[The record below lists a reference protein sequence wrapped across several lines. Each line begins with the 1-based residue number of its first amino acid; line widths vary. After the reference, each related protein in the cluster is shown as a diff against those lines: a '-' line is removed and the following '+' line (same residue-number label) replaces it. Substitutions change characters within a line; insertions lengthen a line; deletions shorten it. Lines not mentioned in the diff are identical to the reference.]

1 MKIYSMT
8 ATFGKLEHETLTLE
22 PGLNVFT
29 GENEWGKSTW
39 CAFLA
44 AMFYGLDT
52 RAKSTRTALADKEHY
67 APWSGSPMSGR
78 IDLNWKGRDITV
90 ERKTAGRTPMGV
102 FRAYET
108 ATGLDIPE
116 ITAQNCGEVILGV
129 ERSVFVRTG
138 FIRFRDM
145 TVTEDE
151 ALRRRLNSL
160 VTTGGENAEADRLA
174 EELKALKNRIRHNRT
189 GLLPQLEEQQR
200 RVEEQYRELSELE
213 FRQDA
218 LARKLNANKS
228 RRRDLENHLD
238 NLDYAAGLES
248 ARKVSQAEIALEKA
262 GNFYSLWD
270 ERCSMLPDRETCRS
284 HLQKL
289 NSLQDQLLR
298 LQREAQDLPGEQ
310 SVPELP
316 EALQQLDLP
325 EARGKARE
333 DAAKFKKLQKYGRI
347 PAILGIMM
355 LIAALPLAYFH
366 RLYGLICAAAGI
378 AMLMFGLIR
387 KRIAKGKQGE
397 LAGIYGTR
405 DCKQWQRIAEDL
417 VSRRESCL
425 EENAAIRA
433 RRTAMEES
441 LQRLRREAAE
451 LGKLSRQDWEDAL
464 AAWNTREDALAVFRR
479 AENHC
484 RDLKTMVR
492 PTKKPEFPDR
502 LEYTREQ
509 TLRMLEECAG
519 ERTRLEHLNGQCCGA
534 MEAIGSKETL
544 EEQRTRLC
552 EKIRKLEK
560 TYGALA
566 IAQDTLLEA
575 RQELQRRFAPGIT
588 RRAEKL
594 MHTMTGGRYERLRIG
609 EDLSLWAGTV
619 EEDTMFDPRW
629 RSDGTADQLYLALRL
644 AVAEVMLPEAPL
656 ILDDALIR
664 FDDTRAAAA
673 LKILKDAASNR
684 QVILFTC
691 HGREKAML

>member
-213 FRQDA
+213 SRQDA
-218 LARKLNANKS
+218 LARKLNANKI

-262 GNFYSLWD
+262 GNLYRLWD

-325 EARGKARE
+325 EAREKARE
-333 DAAKFKKLQKYGRI
+333 DAEKFKKLQKYGRI

-405 DCKQWQRIAEDL
+405 DCKQWQRTAEDL

-441 LQRLRREAAE
+441 LQRLRREAGE
-451 LGKLSRQDWEDAL
+451 LGKMPRQDWEDAL
-464 AAWNTREDALAVFRR
+464 AAWNTREDALALFHR

-544 EEQRTRLC
+544 EEQRSRLC